1 MHRLKIYKQRTPKTD
16 LKQTHFKS
24 RNGIYK
30 YKYKMQYKCTVK
42 NTLCRKAAEIY
53 MSQDP
58 HWTPHPP
65 PQQNRRTMQVITK
78 KRIASTTFLVPTPL
92 DLVVLL
98 TISLTE
104 FGKWSMHFTASPQ
117 TPRSPIVCIA
127 AVKFVICHPAVEI

>member
-1 MHRLKIYKQRTPKTD
+1 
-16 LKQTHFKS
+16 
-24 RNGIYK
+24 
-30 YKYKMQYKCTVK
+30 MQYKCTVK

-58 HWTPHPP
+58 HWTPHPPTPPPPPPPPPPPLHPPGHPPP